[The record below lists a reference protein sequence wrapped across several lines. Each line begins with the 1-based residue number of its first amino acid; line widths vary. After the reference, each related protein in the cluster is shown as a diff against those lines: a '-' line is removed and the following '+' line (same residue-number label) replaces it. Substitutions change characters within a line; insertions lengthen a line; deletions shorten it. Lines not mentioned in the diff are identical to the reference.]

1 MAMSVTKLKQA
12 ILALPKDD
20 YYALL
25 HWFVE
30 YDNELWDRQM
40 EEDAEAGKLEFLAK
54 EAADAKRRGELF
66 QLP

>member
-40 EEDAEAGKLEFLAK
+40 EEDAEAGKLEFLGERGGGC
-54 EAADAKRRGELF
+54 EAAG
-66 QLP
+66 